1 MNENLKISGFKTP
14 ENYFENFETEL
25 FIRLEEERFPKSSG
39 FEVPTGYFDSLEEIV
54 LQKVNK
60 KENPVYDKSKVISF
74 FPKRYYAYTTA
85 IAACLLVAVTLFN
98 SQQDVSNIDTIQI
111 GLIDKYIEEGNLNLD
126 LYELTSYLDA
136 DDIEI
141 VDFDN
146 QYFSQNTLEDYLLE
160 NTEEEILIEE

>member
-1 MNENLKISGFKTP
+1 MKDNLKISGFKTP
-14 ENYFENFETEL
+14 EDYFENLEAEL
-25 FIRLEEERFPKSSG
+25 FIRMQEEKFPKKAG
-39 FEVPTGYFDSLEEIV
+39 FEVPDGYFDSLEVTLLE
-54 LQKVNK
+54 KVNK
-60 KENPVYDKSKVISF
+60 KEIPLSETGKVISL
-74 FPKRYYAYTTA
+74 FPKRYYAYTAA
-85 IAACLLVAVTLFN
+85 IAACLLLAVTLFN